1 MIVVA
6 LVTGLAVWRVRQP
19 PMISRPLVRFS
30 IDLLGTPPPLTLA
43 RNPIAISPDGSRV
56 VYVANQRLNVRALDQ
71 LEATPLAGSESPNPA
86 TFARTPCFSP
96 DGHWIGF

>member
-1 MIVVA
+1 MAMVRIELRDAASARSEDPAPGVATLASNRSMARRILPYAAMIVVA

-43 RNPIAISPDGSRV
+43 RHPIAISPDGSRV
-56 VYVANQRLNVRALDQ
+56 VYV
-71 LEATPLAGSESPNPA
+71 
-86 TFARTPCFSP
+86 
-96 DGHWIGF
+96 